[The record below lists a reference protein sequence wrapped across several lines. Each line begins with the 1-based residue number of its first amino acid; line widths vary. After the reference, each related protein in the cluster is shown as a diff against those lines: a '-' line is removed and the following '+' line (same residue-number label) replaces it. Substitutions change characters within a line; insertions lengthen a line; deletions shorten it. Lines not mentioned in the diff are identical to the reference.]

1 MNIKKTLYN
10 VSISKDKFF
19 NLQKPHKYLKRKWV
33 NSDLLKSNLKFY
45 FLNDDLDLTIIN
57 GCLFKNNFKGIGNNF
72 DSPFVP
78 LLGFNIRI
86 YIMKS
91 NIYLTN
97 GDDLKGNFIRQIFI

>member
-10 VSISKDKFF
+10 VNISKDKFF

-45 FLNDDLDLTIIN
+45 FLNDDLELIVN
-57 GCLFKNNFKGIGNNF
+57 YYLSKNNFKGIGNNF
-72 DSPFVP
+72 GSPFVP
-78 LLGFNIRI
+78 LLGFYPRL

-97 GDDLKGNFIRQIFI
+97 GDDIKPNFTKQIFI